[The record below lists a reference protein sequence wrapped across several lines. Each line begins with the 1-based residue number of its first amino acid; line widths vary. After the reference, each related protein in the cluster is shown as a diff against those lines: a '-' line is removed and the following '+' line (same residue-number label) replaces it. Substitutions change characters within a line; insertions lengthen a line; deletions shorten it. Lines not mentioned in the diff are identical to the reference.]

1 MPRQRGGRIRPHERD
16 TDDTN
21 EILGAEM
28 AVRAQ
33 DLANIRQTEEQNKEK
48 KTKIDMRNR
57 LSHIYTFW
65 QDNYPEYY
73 GVGVRPV
80 TDEDRQ
86 LPGRFYHNNTHDLVY
101 SGLNVQMVKAFLASK
116 TTKENGKTS
125 SHVNIR
131 KYNDAILHGSKEVRE
146 ELPREYYTEMEQFLA
161 AFKKETAKAKK
172 DGMLDEHEA
181 DPIPYALYRLILE
194 WSLGSK
200 NILVW
205 LFSILQWNCMAR
217 SINIGVLAL
226 HNFRVGEDSIIC
238 KYDNSKTDQAGERV
252 SDKNIYANPLD
263 PIVCPHLAL
272 GIWFY
277 LEASSFEESENLF
290 LRNERKDTAASGCYC
305 TQVSEIFK
313 QHKETDP
320 TLTVLSIITET
331 LSKSDIGH

>member
-101 SGLNVQMVKAFLASK
+101 SGLNIM
-116 TTKENGKTS
+116 
-125 SHVNIR
+125 
-131 KYNDAILHGSKEVRE
+131 
-146 ELPREYYTEMEQFLA
+146 
-161 AFKKETAKAKK
+161 
-172 DGMLDEHEA
+172 
-181 DPIPYALYRLILE
+181 
-194 WSLGSK
+194 
-200 NILVW
+200 
-205 LFSILQWNCMAR
+205 
-217 SINIGVLAL
+217 
-226 HNFRVGEDSIIC
+226 C
-238 KYDNSKTDQAGERV
+238 K
-252 SDKNIYANPLD
+252 
-263 PIVCPHLAL
+263 
-272 GIWFY
+272 W
-277 LEASSFEESENLF
+277 
-290 LRNERKDTAASGCYC
+290 
-305 TQVSEIFK
+305 
-313 QHKETDP
+313 
-320 TLTVLSIITET
+320 
-331 LSKSDIGH
+331 